1 MSHFIDQIIEAALE
15 ESPGLKV
22 TTRFPPEPNGHL
34 HIGHAKS
41 ICLNFGMAE
50 VYGGKCFMRFD
61 DTNPLKESAEYVT
74 AIMTDVRWLGF
85 DWDNRLTHASD
96 YFESLYAWA
105 VELIRNRKAY
115 VCALNSEEMR
125 ISRGSLT
132 QPGSNSP
139 YRDRSVTENLDLFA
153 RMRSGEFPDGAHV
166 LRAKIDMSSPNMNLR
181 DPTLYRIRH
190 QPHQRTDSE
199 WCIYPMYDY
208 THALSDALEGITHS
222 LCTLEF
228 EDHRPLYDWVL
239 DHTTAPCH
247 PQQIEFSRLELDY
260 TVMSKRILTQ
270 LVNAGAVDG
279 WDDPRMPTLAGMR
292 RRGYPPAAIRD
303 FCNRIG
309 VTKKNQR
316 IEMSVLEQCVR
327 ESLEPTTPRA
337 LGVLRP
343 IKLIIDNYP
352 DGVFEAFDI
361 PNHPSDP
368 SAGSRKVMFGRE
380 IYIDEADFLEDP
392 PRRFFRLSPGR
403 EVRLRYAY
411 YVTCV
416 GVDRDSNGDISTIH
430 CTYDP
435 DSRGGG
441 TPDKRKVKGTLHWVS
456 AAHALP
462 AQARLYEPLFG
473 SSSPLE
479 DPNVELTDQLN
490 ATSRTV
496 IQNAQLESSL
506 QHASVGTRV
515 QLERIGYFCVDPDTQ
530 QDQLVLNQIVALR
543 DSLPREKPS

>member
-1 MSHFIDQIIEAALE
+1 
-15 ESPGLKV
+15 
-22 TTRFPPEPNGHL
+22 
-34 HIGHAKS
+34 
-41 ICLNFGMAE
+41 
-50 VYGGKCFMRFD
+50 
-61 DTNPLKESAEYVT
+61 
-74 AIMTDVRWLGF
+74 
-85 DWDNRLTHASD
+85 
-96 YFESLYAWA
+96 
-105 VELIRNRKAY
+105 
-115 VCALNSEEMR
+115 
-125 ISRGSLT
+125 
-132 QPGSNSP
+132 
-139 YRDRSVTENLDLFA
+139 
-153 RMRSGEFPDGAHV
+153 
-166 LRAKIDMSSPNMNLR
+166 
-181 DPTLYRIRH
+181 
-190 QPHQRTDSE
+190 
-199 WCIYPMYDY
+199 
-208 THALSDALEGITHS
+208 
-222 LCTLEF
+222 
-228 EDHRPLYDWVL
+228 
-239 DHTTAPCH
+239 
-247 PQQIEFSRLELDY
+247 
-260 TVMSKRILTQ
+260 MSKRLLTQ

-279 WDDPRMPTLAGMR
+279 WDDPRIPTLAGMR

-316 IEMSVLEQCVR
+316 IERNVLEQCVR
-327 ESLEPTTPRA
+327 ESLEPTTQRA

-368 SAGSRKVMFGRE
+368 SAGSREVMFGRE

-416 GVDRDSNGDISTIH
+416 GVDRDSSGDISTIH

-462 AQARLYEPLFG
+462 AQVRLYEPLFV
-473 SSSPLE
+473 SSNPLE
-479 DPNVELTDQLN
+479 EPNIELTDQLN
-490 ATSRTV
+490 ATSRTI

-506 QHASVGTRV
+506 EHAPIAMRV
-515 QLERIGYFCVDPDTQ
+515 QLERVGYFCVDPDTQ
-530 QDQLVLNQIVALR
+530 KDQLVLNQIVALR
-543 DSLPREKPS
+543 DSLPRDKPS